1 MSTLLCSRHHRSSP
15 GCLSSSQTGTL
26 FPLNANSPG
35 PAPQPLATAPL
46 LSVSMNNLPA
56 LGTSCTWNRTVL
68 VFRSW
73 LRHLTQRVENF
84 SLLSFPQR
92 VLVQCAS
99 QSRMPGL
106 NRDGQI
112 SGPRRGPEVGAT
124 DHPPGI
130 AGPVAGTCPGPGPSP
145 PPPLLQP
152 RSSPQPSPSVTLTWL
167 PQADPDPR
175 GVCRSLPGTS
185 QDLLGAGWGAG
196 PVSTWT
202 LSVPRFL
209 PSQVSAASHQDH

>member
-73 LRHLTQRVENF
+73 LRHLTERVENF

-112 SGPRRGPEVGAT
+112 SGPRWGPQTILQVLQ
-124 DHPPGI
+124 
-130 AGPVAGTCPGPGPSP
+130 GPWQELVLVLAPALPHLCCSLGRHHSP
-145 PPPLLQP
+145 
-152 RSSPQPSPSVTLTWL
+152 
-167 PQADPDPR
+167 A
-175 GVCRSLPGTS
+175 
-185 QDLLGAGWGAG
+185 
-196 PVSTWT
+196 
-202 LSVPRFL
+202 
-209 PSQVSAASHQDH
+209 QVSP